1 MLGEAQ
7 HPNPEVGQ
15 IPLAEIFIRAKPH
28 IPNMAKPQ
36 KRRRRNMG
44 KYLRGIVDED
54 LSLGTLAAKT
64 LVKTNFDNTGQEEL
78 FCSSVVAS
86 WAIQEFT
93 SANNDGPIMVGLAH
107 SDYTVAE
114 IEEYIENAAS
124 WSVGDKIA
132 QEQAKRLVRIV
143 GILRGTDSAT
153 VGSRLNN
160 GVPIKTK
167 LNWQLITG
175 QTLAIWAYNLGSSAL
190 ATTDPQLFV
199 EGHANLW
206 QR

>member
-1 MLGEAQ
+1 
-7 HPNPEVGQ
+7 
-15 IPLAEIFIRAKPH
+15 
-28 IPNMAKPQ
+28 
-36 KRRRRNMG
+36 MG

-54 LSLGTLAAKT
+54 LSLSTLGAKT
-64 LVKTNFDNTGQEEL
+64 LVKTNFDNTPQEEL
-78 FCSSVVAS
+78 FVSS
-86 WAIQEFT
+86 IQAAWSIAEFT
-93 SANNDGPIMVGLAH
+93 GANNDGPIMVGIAH

-143 GILRGTDSAT
+143 GIFRRESSA
-153 VGSRLNN
+153 VAGAVLND
-160 GVPIKTK
+160 GKLIKTK

-190 ATTDPQLFV
+190 ATTDPQLFC